1 MRMTLSV
8 VVVVVVVFDVLEE
21 EEANEEK
28 DLPKCVV
35 VLEVDEDEGKTI
47 ANP

>member
-8 VVVVVVVFDVLEE
+8 VVVVDFEEE

-35 VLEVDEDEGKTI
+35 VLEVDEDEGKTM